1 MVHQVTSRRSAGRSG
16 SRGRTEEKK
25 GDIRRAAL
33 RLFQARGFR
42 KVTIREIARE
52 ACVSQ
57 VTIYN
62 HFGNKEGLV
71 QEVVRDLMLGLM
83 EEYRA
88 LIAEDRPFPEK
99 LQSILLVKMDAVGQY
114 GGELVNR
121 VLSSDPAMQ
130 AFMQRLYDRE
140 IKPMIVSFL
149 DEGRR
154 QGHVNPGLSSEA
166 ILSYT
171 EVLRNGLMA
180 RPELLGS
187 SRKSVRLVRDLIKI
201 YLYGVM
207 DKSAAETSSED
218 AQERGWN
225 GR

>member
-1 MVHQVTSRRSAGRSG
+1 MVHQMASRELVNSSRSSV
-16 SRGRTEEKK
+16 RTGKKEE
-25 GDIRRAAL
+25 DIRRAAL
-33 RLFQARGFR
+33 RLFQAHGFR

-62 HFGNKEGLV
+62 HFGNKDGLV
-71 QEVVRDLMLGLM
+71 REVVRDLMLGLM
-83 EEYRA
+83 EKYRA
-88 LIAEDRPFPEK
+88 LIAGDRPFPEK
-99 LQSILLVKMDAVGQY
+99 LQDILLLKTDTVGQY

-121 VLSSDPAMQ
+121 VLSRDPETQ
-130 AFMQRLYDRE
+130 EFIQCLYDRE
-140 IKPMIVSFL
+140 IKPMIVGFL

-154 QGHVNPGLSSEA
+154 QGYVNPGLSSEA
-166 ILSYT
+166 ILTYT

-180 RPELLGS
+180 KPELLGN
-187 SRKSVRLVRDLIKI
+187 SRRSVRLVRDLIKI

-207 DKSAAETSSED
+207 DKSAAETSAED
-218 AQERGWN
+218 TRERGRN